1 MNDIVYSISEIKSI
15 VEPVAREYGVE
26 AMYLFGSYAKGNAN
40 ARSDVD
46 LRVDRGDARGIRFGG
61 LLIDLEEA
69 LEKRVDLL
77 TTSSLDEAFIQLIAN
92 EEIRVY

>member
-46 LRVDRGDARGIRFGG
+46 FRVDRGDARGIRFGG

-69 LEKRVDLL
+69 LEKKVDLL